1 MMIVAWKYRTNFE
14 NAYDSFGKISKFH
27 KDAGADWI
35 NMFIT
40 TGADNGSF
48 ITAVGFENMKAYGK
62 MDDMWNAPDSEM
74 DKIMANNL
82 SDTHLIETYNLN
94 LMAGNIEGDQSP
106 EVFSN
111 FIFECDDVQAVR
123 DSHEADWKYYQD
135 GGCTG
140 IDIHRISGGDYASN
154 NTFMFCA
161 RFKSMED
168 LGANWDRMGESSY
181 GKDLSDYHSKIKI
194 IKNFNGRSLKFER
207 FKS

>member
-82 SDTHLIETYNLN
+82 SDTH
-94 LMAGNIEGDQSP
+94 
-106 EVFSN
+106 
-111 FIFECDDVQAVR
+111 
-123 DSHEADWKYYQD
+123 
-135 GGCTG
+135 
-140 IDIHRISGGDYASN
+140 
-154 NTFMFCA
+154 
-161 RFKSMED
+161 
-168 LGANWDRMGESSY
+168 
-181 GKDLSDYHSKIKI
+181 
-194 IKNFNGRSLKFER
+194 
-207 FKS
+207 

>member
-1 MMIVAWKYRTNFE
+1 
-14 NAYDSFGKISKFH
+14 
-27 KDAGADWI
+27 
-35 NMFIT
+35 MFIT

-111 FIFECDDVQAVR
+111 FIFE
-123 DSHEADWKYYQD
+123 
-135 GGCTG
+135 
-140 IDIHRISGGDYASN
+140 
-154 NTFMFCA
+154 
-161 RFKSMED
+161 
-168 LGANWDRMGESSY
+168 
-181 GKDLSDYHSKIKI
+181 IK
-194 IKNFNGRSLKFER
+194 K
-207 FKS
+207 